1 MTIYGSSEKIK
12 FLSLFFFSHLFF
24 PEVLPREKISLQFQ
38 RIKMILCVHDYV
50 YMCMCVPV

>member
-1 MTIYGSSEKIK
+1 MTIYGLSEKIK
-12 FLSLFFFSHLFF
+12 FLSLFVFSHLFF

-38 RIKMILCVHDYV
+38 MILCVHDYV